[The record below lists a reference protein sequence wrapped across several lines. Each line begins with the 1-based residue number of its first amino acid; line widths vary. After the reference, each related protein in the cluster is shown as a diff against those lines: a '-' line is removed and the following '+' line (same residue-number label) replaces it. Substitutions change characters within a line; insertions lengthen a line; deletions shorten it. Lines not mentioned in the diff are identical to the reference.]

1 MKKKYKVTVVGSGYV
16 GMSISVLLAQL
27 CDVIVHDI
35 NKERVDDINN
45 KRSTIRDD
53 QIEHFLN
60 NNELSLTASYRKKES
75 YKDSDFIVLA
85 VPTNFDE
92 ITKHFDTSILD
103 EVISDIKKINK
114 TACLIIKSTV
124 PVGYTS
130 KVCESYKT
138 DNIVFS
144 PEFLREGNALKD
156 NLEPSRII
164 IGSNIK
170 PARIF
175 ASLLLEAS
183 KKYDTKVLF
192 MSAKEAES
200 VKLFSNTYLAMRVSF
215 FNELDTFAHDNNL
228 NTKDIIDGVCLD
240 SRIGANYNNPS
251 FGYGGYCLPKDTKQ
265 LLSNFQDTPQNII
278 SAIVDSNESRKKYLV
293 EKIMQFNPKTVGLYR
308 IVMKKGSDN
317 YRFSAVIDILKLLK
331 IYEIDIIIY
340 EPSYR
345 EELFEGIKVEKDL
358 EIFKYTSDIIL
369 ANRNDS
375 ELIKI
380 KNKIFT
386 RDIFGDN

>member
-45 KRSTIRDD
+45 NRSTIRDD

-92 ITKHFDTSILD
+92 ITKNFDTSILD

-164 IGSNIK
+164 IGSNIE

-175 ASLLLEAS
+175 VNLLLEAS
-183 KKYDTKVLF
+183 KKYDTKVLY

-215 FNELDTFAHDNNL
+215 FNELDTFAHANNL

-345 EELFEGIKVEKDL
+345 EELFEGIKVERDL

>member
-45 KRSTIRDD
+45 NRSTIRDD

-92 ITKHFDTSILD
+92 ITKNFDTSILD

-164 IGSNIK
+164 IGSK
-170 PARIF
+170 R
-175 ASLLLEAS
+175 
-183 KKYDTKVLF
+183 
-192 MSAKEAES
+192 
-200 VKLFSNTYLAMRVSF
+200 R
-215 FNELDTFAHDNNL
+215 
-228 NTKDIIDGVCLD
+228 
-240 SRIGANYNNPS
+240 
-251 FGYGGYCLPKDTKQ
+251 Q
-265 LLSNFQDTPQNII
+265 
-278 SAIVDSNESRKKYLV
+278 
-293 EKIMQFNPKTVGLYR
+293 
-308 IVMKKGSDN
+308 
-317 YRFSAVIDILKLLK
+317 
-331 IYEIDIIIY
+331 
-340 EPSYR
+340 
-345 EELFEGIKVEKDL
+345 
-358 EIFKYTSDIIL
+358 
-369 ANRNDS
+369 
-375 ELIKI
+375 
-380 KNKIFT
+380 
-386 RDIFGDN
+386 